1 MVRALSSGSGT
12 SPTTELATLAEAA
25 ESLGVHYMT
34 AYRYVRTGRM
44 AAEKR
49 GGKWWVAS
57 ADLAAVLAEGT
68 GPRRQ
73 APDQDGAPRQLL
85 VAPFTDRL
93 VAGDTAGCWNIITDA
108 LSAGATPGQVH
119 SQLLR
124 NALVE
129 VGEGWARGD
138 LTIADEHRATST
150 TYRLLGQLGPLFR
163 HRGRR
168 RGTIVIG
175 AFAGDPHGI
184 PSAMMSDLLSD
195 RRFSVIDL
203 GANTPTESFVA
214 VAQGCDDLVGIGAC
228 AVLGGILPAAVEQAK
243 AMRAALPDAFI
254 VVGGP
259 ALAGGAVGFD
269 GVVDTVSSNA
279 NEACDAFDRAA
290 HRSAQTSDGI

>member
-1 MVRALSSGSGT
+1 M
-12 SPTTELATLAEAA
+12 ETLT
-25 ESLGVHYMT
+25 V
-34 AYRYVRTGRM
+34 
-44 AAEKR
+44 
-49 GGKWWVAS
+49 
-57 ADLAAVLAEGT
+57 
-68 GPRRQ
+68 
-73 APDQDGAPRQLL
+73 
-85 VAPFTDRL
+85 
-93 VAGDTAGCWNIITDA
+93 
-108 LSAGATPGQVH
+108 
-119 SQLLR
+119 
-124 NALVE
+124 
-129 VGEGWARGD
+129 
-138 LTIADEHRATST
+138 ADEHRATST